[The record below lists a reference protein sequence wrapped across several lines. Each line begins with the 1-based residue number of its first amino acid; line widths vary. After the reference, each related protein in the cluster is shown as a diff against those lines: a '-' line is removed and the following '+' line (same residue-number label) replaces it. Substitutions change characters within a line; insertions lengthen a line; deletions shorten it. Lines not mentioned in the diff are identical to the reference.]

1 VVGGGTPIP
10 DQSERVQDFD
20 RLEAAVV
27 ALADQHKRA
36 LKDNEALR
44 RAVDERDRRIRALE
58 AETLELNQRRR
69 DVAKR
74 IDDLLAQMDQLDVEL
89 GSAGE

>member
-1 VVGGGTPIP
+1 MGGGTPIP
-10 DQSERVQDFD
+10 DDSERARDFD

-36 LKDNEALR
+36 LKDNESLR
-44 RAVDERDRRIRALE
+44 RAVEERDRRIRALE

>member
-1 VVGGGTPIP
+1 MGGGTPIP
-10 DQSERVQDFD
+10 DPSERLHDFD

-36 LKDNEALR
+36 LKDNESLR
-44 RAVDERDRRIRALE
+44 RTVEERDRRIRALE

>member
-1 VVGGGTPIP
+1 MRGGTSIP
-10 DQSERVQDFD
+10 DHSEHAHDFE

-36 LKDNEALR
+36 LKDNESLR
-44 RAVDERDRRIRALE
+44 RIVEERERRIRALE

-89 GSAGE
+89 GAAGE

>member
-1 VVGGGTPIP
+1 VGGGTPIP
-10 DQSERVQDFD
+10 DQSERTRDFD

-36 LKDNEALR
+36 LKDNESLR
-44 RAVDERDRRIRALE
+44 RAVEERDRRIRALE

>member
-1 VVGGGTPIP
+1 MRGGTPIP
-10 DQSERVQDFD
+10 DQSERTRDFD

-36 LKDNEALR
+36 LKDNESLR
-44 RAVDERDRRIRALE
+44 RAVEERDRRIRALE

>member
-1 VVGGGTPIP
+1 MRGGTPIP
-10 DQSERVQDFD
+10 DDPGRARDFD

-36 LKDNEALR
+36 LKDNESLR
-44 RAVDERDRRIRALE
+44 RAVEERDRRIRALE

>member
-1 VVGGGTPIP
+1 VGGGTPIP
-10 DQSERVQDFD
+10 DSSERLHEFE

-36 LKDNEALR
+36 LKDNESLR
-44 RAVDERDRRIRALE
+44 RAVEERERRIRTLE

-89 GSAGE
+89 GSSGE

>member
-1 VVGGGTPIP
+1 MGGGTPIP
-10 DQSERVQDFD
+10 DQSGLQDFE

-36 LKDNEALR
+36 LKDNESLR
-44 RAVDERDRRIRALE
+44 RAVEERERRIRALE

-89 GSAGE
+89 GSSGE

>member
-1 VVGGGTPIP
+1 MGGGTPIP
-10 DQSERVQDFD
+10 DQSERAHEFD

-36 LKDNEALR
+36 LNDNASLR
-44 RAVDERDRRIRALE
+44 RAVEERDRRIRALE

>member
-1 VVGGGTPIP
+1 VRGGTPIP
-10 DQSERVQDFD
+10 DPSERLRDFE

-27 ALADQHKRA
+27 ALADQHKRVV
-36 LKDNEALR
+36 KDNDSLR
-44 RAVDERDRRIRALE
+44 RAVEERDRRIRTLE

-89 GSAGE
+89 GSTGE